1 MPRLSTIL
9 PVGEK
14 LLDIGRLNAGYVMG
28 VGFIPV
34 PFPAT
39 ARIELI
45 VAS

>member
-1 MPRLSTIL
+1 M
-9 PVGEK
+9 VEK
-14 LLDIGRLNAGYVMG
+14 LLDIGRLYAGHVMG
-28 VGFIPV
+28 VGLFPV